1 MSDNYNILIRKL
13 DKFIRKY
20 YSNLLIKGVLYFI
33 SVSFL
38 FFILVNVFEYFA
50 HMGIIA
56 RTILFYSFLT
66 INSIVLIK
74 LIIIPLFNLYKIG
87 KIISHE
93 KAAKII
99 GDHYTDI
106 QDKLLNTLQLHENLD
121 KNLNNDLLLAG
132 IDQKISK
139 LRPFAFSKAIDL
151 SKNKK
156 YLKYVL
162 PPVLILI
169 LVLFIS
175 PRVITEPTTRIIK
188 HNEYFEKEKPFDIV
202 IINEKLE
209 VVQQDDYILDIK
221 IIGENVPESVYINS
235 KNTKQ
240 KLKKLSPV
248 HFQYTFYN
256 VQKSIDFFL
265 SSNEVST
272 PEYSLI
278 VLPKPVLLDFE
289 TEIIYPKYINK
300 EDEILINTGDLI
312 IPVGSAVNW
321 KFFTQDVSRISVRFA
336 DSLRI
341 LENKKSNVFSCSKTI
356 FKSQSYSISTENDFI
371 INPDS
376 LIFSISVIPDNYP
389 TIFIEEFHDSVY
401 DKRLYFKGFIKDDY
415 GFNKLDFVYAFLNG
429 ADSIINTNSIIGI
442 PISNNVDQYEFYHF
456 FDLDNINIS
465 PGDEVEYYFE
475 VWDNDAINGIKST
488 RSHKMIFI
496 APSLEEIEKS
506 LEQSNKEIKDQL
518 KETINQTKNLQDEI
532 NELSKKLVDKK
543 SLNWQDKEQIRDLL
557 NKQDAI
563 KNKIERINEINLEK
577 NINEQ
582 QYRQFDE
589 EIIKKQQELS
599 ELFEKIMTDEM
610 KEMFKELQKLLD
622 EVDKNKVNDMLEQM
636 QLSNE
641 DIKDQLD
648 RNLELFKQLE
658 FEQKLSETIEKL
670 EKLADK
676 QKDLS
681 EKTKD
686 RKNDLDEVKK
696 DQNEID
702 KKFDDFKKD
711 IDELNEMNNE
721 LEEPNKLDDTEKE
734 EEKIQE
740 ELNNSK
746 SSLEKNKRKKAS
758 TSQKNASKKM
768 KELSKSLAE
777 MQMEM
782 NMEQMSEDINSLRE
796 ILENILQLSFDQE
809 DLIVEINNTQIA
821 DPNFVK
827 LIQRQ
832 NRLKD
837 DLSMV
842 EDSLFALSKRQ
853 MKIKAFVTNEI
864 NSIELNFEKAIE
876 LLNNRKVQSAASS
889 QQYILTSLNNLSLLL
904 DEVLKQMQQNFQNQ
918 CSGEGNPCGKPGGGK
933 PSAKSLRQMQEQL
946 NQQMQQLK
954 EGMSS
959 PGKTGQKPGQKS
971 MSEQLARLAAEQS
984 AIRNQMQQYAEEL
997 KREGEQGGGEINK
1010 TLKDMEQTETDL
1022 VNKMISLQ
1030 TLKRQK
1036 EILTRLLKSEKAERE
1051 REKEK
1056 RRESNEAK
1064 KQDYSKPS
1072 NFLKYQKLKSK
1083 DTELLRKSSLSLKT
1097 FYKKKLSGY
1106 LHNIETNTETK

>member
-1 MSDNYNILIRKL
+1 MTDNYNILIRKL

-20 YSNLLIKGVLYFI
+20 YSNLLIKGILYFI
-33 SVSFL
+33 SISFL
-38 FFILVNVFEYFA
+38 FFIIVNIFEYYA
-50 HMGIIA
+50 HLGIIA

-66 INSIVLIK
+66 INSLVLLK

-93 KAAKII
+93 KAAEII
-99 GDHYTDI
+99 GQHFVDI

-121 KNLNNDLLLAG
+121 NNIKNDLLLAG

-139 LRPFAFSKAIDL
+139 LKPFTFTQAIDF

-162 PPVLILI
+162 PPVFILI

-175 PRVITEPTTRIIK
+175 PKVITEPTQRIIK
-188 HNEYFEKEKPFDIV
+188 HHEYFEKVKPFEIA
-202 IINEKLE
+202 ILNEKLE
-209 VVQQDDYILDIK
+209 VVQQDDFILDVK
-221 IIGENVPESVYINS
+221 INGDIVPESVFINLQ
-235 KNTKQ
+235 NTKH
-240 KLKKLSPV
+240 KLIKLSPT
-248 HFQYTFYN
+248 HFQYIFNN
-256 VQKSIDFFL
+256 VQNNIDFFL
-265 SSNEVST
+265 SSNDVT
-272 PEYSLI
+272 TLEYSLI
-278 VLPKPVLLDFE
+278 VLPKPILLNFE

-300 EDEILINTGDLI
+300 PNEILNNTGDLI
-312 IPVGSAVNW
+312 IPIGSDVNW

-336 DSLRI
+336 DNLMF
-341 LENKKSNVFSCSKTI
+341 LDKKSSNVFSCSKTF
-356 FKSQSYSISTENDFI
+356 FKSQSYSVSTENDFI

-376 LIFSISVIPDNYP
+376 LIFAISVIPDNYP
-389 TIFIEEFHDSVY
+389 TIIIEEFHDSIY
-401 DKRLYFKGFIKDDY
+401 EKRLYFKGFIKDDY
-415 GFNKLDFVYAFLNG
+415 GFNRLDFAYAFLINS
-429 ADSIINTNSIIGI
+429 DSLNKINSIHNI
-442 PISNNVDQYEFYHF
+442 PIAKNIDNYEFYHF
-456 FDLDNINIS
+456 FDLDNLNIS

-475 VWDNDAINGIKST
+475 IWDNDAINGSKST
-488 RSHKMIFI
+488 RSQKMIFI

-506 LEQSNKEIKDQL
+506 TEQNNKKIKDQL
-518 KETINQTKNLQDEI
+518 KETIDQTKSLQKEI
-532 NELSKKLVDKK
+532 DELSKKLVDKK

-557 NKQDAI
+557 KKQNTI
-563 KNKIERINEINLEK
+563 KNNIEKINEINLEK
-577 NINEQ
+577 NINQQ

-589 EIIKKQQELS
+589 EIVKKQQELS

-610 KEMFKELQKLLD
+610 KEMFEELQKLLD

-670 EKLADK
+670 EKLAEE
-676 QKDLS
+676 QKGLS
-681 EKTKD
+681 EKTED
-686 RKNDLDEVKK
+686 RKNDIEELKT
-696 DQNEID
+696 DQDKID
-702 KKFDDFKKD
+702 KKFDDFQKD
-711 IDELNEMNNE
+711 MDELNLMNND
-721 LEEPNKLDDTEKE
+721 LEEPNKLNDTEKE

-740 ELNNSK
+740 ELENSK
-746 SSLEKNKRKKAS
+746 NSLEKNKRKKAS
-758 TSQKNASKKM
+758 ASQKSASKKM
-768 KELSKSLAE
+768 KELSKSLSE

-782 NMEQMSEDINSLRE
+782 NMEQTSEDINSLRE

-809 DLIVEINNTQIA
+809 DLIFEFNSTQVA
-821 DPNFVK
+821 DPNFLK
-827 LIQRQ
+827 LIQKQ

-837 DLSMV
+837 DLNMV

-853 MKIKAFVTNEI
+853 MKIKPFITNEI
-864 NSIELNFEKAIE
+864 NLIEKNFEKAIE
-876 LLNNRKVQSAASS
+876 KLNNRRVESAASS

-904 DEVLKQMQQNFQNQ
+904 DEILKQMQQNSQNQ
-918 CSGEGNPCGKPGGGK
+918 CSGEGNPSGKPGGGK
-933 PSAKSLRQMQEQL
+933 PSAKSLRKMQEQL
-946 NQQMQQLK
+946 NQQIQQLK

-959 PGKTGQKPGQKS
+959 PGKTGQKPGEKS
-971 MSEQLARLAAEQS
+971 ISEQLARLAAEQA

-997 KREGEQGGGEINK
+997 KREGTQGGGELNK

-1030 TLKRQK
+1030 TLKRQE

-1051 REKEK
+1051 REKEE

-1064 KQDYSKPS
+1064 KQDYSNPS
-1072 NFLKYQKLKSK
+1072 DFLKYQKLKNK
-1083 DTELLRKSSLSLKT
+1083 DIELLRKTSLSLKS
-1097 FYKKKLSGY
+1097 FYKKKVSGY
-1106 LHNIETNTETK
+1106 LHNIEN